1 MDVRLDLY
9 TGRSQPYK
17 RPNDTPSYIS
27 ATSNHSP
34 NIIKT
39 LPDNISKRISNISCD
54 KAKFDNVARA
64 RFYNDMLCASRYKE
78 NLVYQKDLPLSNR
91 IRQRMII

>member
-17 RPNDTPSYIS
+17 RPNDTPTYIN
-27 ATSNHSP
+27 ATSDHSP

-39 LPDNISKRISNISCD
+39 LPDNISKRISNILSD
-54 KAKFDNVARA
+54 KAKFDNVA

-78 NLVYQKDLPLSNR
+78 NLVYQKDLPPSNR
-91 IRQRMII
+91 IRQRKII